1 MDLLELRNNIVNNKY
16 RKSYLFT
23 GIETGIMEYYVQT
36 IAKKNSLEVSRVDS
50 YNEISKELVQ
60 KPLIGNHK
68 LYYVY
73 NDKDITSNEQLA
85 NSLLEDNFIKYNM
98 VIFRY
103 TEIDKRKKFFKT
115 LEDITISFGKLSVD
129 VLYKYMKN
137 KVKSLDKHT
146 ANIICDLCDFDYSR
160 IMNELDKISILIN
173 EYNVKIEDLPKII
186 QKHNLIYK
194 KPQDVIFN
202 LIDSVVSFDMTNAFR
217 LLQES
222 YDSGEHPLVIL
233 SLLFT
238 RYRDLLA
245 LKGVENGKNASNETG
260 INYYVVNNLWPISKQ
275 YKVSEITYILK
286 NIYDYQNKIKQGKVD
301 PYIAVNYIINLI
313 GVL

>member
-1 MDLLELRNNIVNNKY
+1 MDLLELRNNIVNNIY

-50 YNEISKELVQ
+50 YNEISKELIQ
-60 KPLIGNHK
+60 KPLIGNQK
-68 LYYVY
+68 LYYIY
-73 NDKDITSNEQLA
+73 NDKDIISNDKLA
-85 NSLLEDNFIKYNM
+85 DSLLEDNFIKYNM

-103 TEIDKRKKFFKT
+103 TEIDKRKKFFKI
-115 LEDITISFGKLSVD
+115 LDEITVSFGKLSID
-129 VLYKYMKN
+129 ILYKYMKN
-137 KVKSLDKHT
+137 KIKSLDKYT
-146 ANIICDLCDFDYSR
+146 ATIICELCDFDYSR
-160 IMNELDKISILIN
+160 IMNELDKIKILLD
-173 EYNVKIEDLPKII
+173 ECNVKIEDLPKII

-202 LIDSVVSFDMTNAFR
+202 LIDSVVSFDMSTAFR

-245 LKGVENGKNASNETG
+245 LKGVQNTRNASNETG
-260 INYYVVNNLWPISKQ
+260 INYYVVNNLWPLSKE

-286 NIYDYQNKIKQGKVD
+286 NIYDYQNKIKQGKVE
-301 PYIAVNYIINLI
+301 PYLAVNYIFNLI